1 MTMSSFVHD
10 FLPTFAVAAGLLAV
24 IWLACAVITTAG
36 IYLGGFVF
44 LGARAMVRMC
54 IRPIPAPVDFRI
66 RTARH
71 RRRRRRHRQVG
82 QPASCPP
89 MARAASTQRHPAEGH
104 RTRRVMRLSHHNDPV
119 VPRAAHPAVAAQRLA
134 RIGSPS

>member
-44 LGARAMVRMC
+44 LGACALVRMC
-54 IRPIPAPVDFRI
+54 IRPIRRRLLRLRGSWRGKD
-66 RTARH
+66 H
-71 RRRRRRHRQVG
+71 RRSGENHGERPQ
-82 QPASCPP
+82 Q
-89 MARAASTQRHPAEGH
+89 
-104 RTRRVMRLSHHNDPV
+104 
-119 VPRAAHPAVAAQRLA
+119 
-134 RIGSPS
+134 